1 MAMGP
6 APIESKEESKNKEN
20 EPKERSQDSDGKAAD
35 VIQPTSPVPTRRRLP
50 ELSEQLRAS
59 IAKTNESEG
68 DSRRKRDPP
77 ILRRDCIDPPP
88 SINIHLPVR
97 DAPEQKRDVN
107 DSIQSQISHE
117 DLDYA
122 SRKPKSDIA
131 YKNLGARASKI
142 DDACKGFDL
151 VQDKIAKL
159 KILLSAKEEARSRK
173 TTIREQDVPK
183 VRKHRHKQ
191 VPGEESLDSAF
202 AKLSEIQAKMRAL
215 QALVRTNQ
223 I

>member
-1 MAMGP
+1 MAMVP
-6 APIESKEESKNKEN
+6 APVESKEESKNKN
-20 EPKERSQDSDGKAAD
+20 EPETGNQAWDPKVAG
-35 VIQPTSPVPTRRRLP
+35 VIQPTSPVSARGRVL

-59 IAKTNESEG
+59 IAKANESEG

-77 ILRRDCIDPPP
+77 ILRRDCMDPPP
-88 SINIHLPVR
+88 SINIHLLLR
-97 DAPEQKRDVN
+97 DAPEQKRDGN
-107 DSIQSQISHE
+107 DSIQSHISHE
-117 DLDYA
+117 DLDYI

-151 VQDKIAKL
+151 VQDKIARL
-159 KILLSAKEEARSRK
+159 KILLSAKEEASRRK
-173 TTIREQDVPK
+173 STIREQEMPK